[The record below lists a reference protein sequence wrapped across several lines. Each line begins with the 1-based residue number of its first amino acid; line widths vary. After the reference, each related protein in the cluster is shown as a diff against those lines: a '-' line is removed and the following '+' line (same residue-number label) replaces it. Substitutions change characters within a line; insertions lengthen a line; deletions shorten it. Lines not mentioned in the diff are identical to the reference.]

1 VLTSLKALIR
11 RFRIR
16 LAKRLVG
23 GDLKSI
29 LPRPQLKIV
38 ARVINP
44 GDPEWVPAPTFV
56 PPLADGWKMPPDW
69 DWSPELGWRR
79 KVDRRNSDGC

>member
-1 VLTSLKALIR
+1 
-11 RFRIR
+11 
-16 LAKRLVG
+16 
-23 GDLKSI
+23 
-29 LPRPQLKIV
+29 V

-44 GDPEWVPAPTFV
+44 GDPEWVPAPNFV

-69 DWSPELGWRR
+69 DWSPEEGWRR